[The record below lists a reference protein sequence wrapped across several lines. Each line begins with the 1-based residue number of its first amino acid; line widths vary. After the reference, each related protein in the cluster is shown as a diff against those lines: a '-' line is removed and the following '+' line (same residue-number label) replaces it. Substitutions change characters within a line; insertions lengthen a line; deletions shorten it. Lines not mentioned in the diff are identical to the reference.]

1 MVVVTVLSMISFLFL
16 DDFGR
21 GKGPTSPLGGALI
34 IGCLCAAAMCIVGY
48 TRQKTTEF
56 GIGGFLIGC
65 IVGYIGFGAI
75 PQNKPLV
82 RTSVGNLNRQDFEQM
97 ARKRQRANYFLQEV
111 ARRTESGS
119 SSSFGGIDDQSL
131 LNYRV
136 HSADAQKMGIRIS
149 DEGVNEF
156 LKQISRG
163 RLTAEDFKESLRES
177 RLGESELFDTLK
189 GELSAQLA
197 IQLMEP
203 PAFTAT
209 APPGLAQY
217 VQNREPLRY
226 MQATPQQLWESFQM
240 LNLKQSLQAVAIPVQ
255 EFVSEVG
262 EPSVTELDNL
272 FKQFSNRRWIDEAQ
286 PGFVQLPRVKLAY
299 LTADFEKF
307 ERRVDPSSD
316 EIRDYYEKNKDRY
329 RAPAAKESTAPQLPD
344 GEKVI
349 EPETKT
355 KPEAQPVAPASET
368 PEAPATPQDGD
379 EKPAEPAATP
389 EEKAATPE
397 PKTPEPKTPEPKTP
411 EPKTPEPKTPEPK
424 TPEPKSES
432 EPKSE
437 TDQTEK
443 PGDKLDSEPK
453 SESGCGADETEIPKS
468 ALAEEVK
475 VEEKPAAEVTPEPTP
490 EKEPT
495 PAKVEEP
502 ITTEP
507 APAAP
512 AAAAAEE
519 VKGPAEP
526 PATEAE
532 KTPAPPLSQS
542 PVSLPEPKFRELDE
556 DLRLEIRETLMRER
570 AFFDMAAA
578 LDKAFDAM
586 LPWGLDYDTSTD
598 EDQKEEKAKAVAE
611 KMKQYAITHQL
622 EYVETPEWEYEALVA
637 EPIGMAVEEQGR
649 TNVANEVMM
658 RGERGEPRIPLYAPR
673 RADLRNRRGSF
684 AYWKITDIPA
694 KIPSL
699 DEEPVREKV
708 VKAWKFD
715 QARRLAENR
724 AISLVDK
731 TKKEGS
737 NLAATISGESA
748 TGRKTDPALSVIETP
763 EFTWLSTPQSVPSGP
778 QDPMITDIP
787 LIAKASNDFMKKVF
801 EDLKEG
807 DIGVAANGDRSIYY
821 IVKVVGRELV
831 KEDGGVARQ
840 EKQRRFLAERFSGLY
855 PIIKSPYESLAQL
868 PQRVIDQTWRQNFM
882 KRLDIDWDDEAVEA
896 PAPRR
901 RK

>member
-34 IGCLCAAAMCIVGY
+34 IGCLCAAAMCIIGY

-189 GELSAQLA
+189 EELSAQLA

-226 MQATPQQLWESFQM
+226 MQSTPQQLWESFQM

-262 EPSVTELDNL
+262 EPSATELDSL

-316 EIRDYYEKNKDRY
+316 EIREYYEKNKDRY

-355 KPEAQPVAPASET
+355 KPEAEPVAPASET
-368 PEAPATPQDGD
+368 PEAPATPQEGD
-379 EKPAEPAATP
+379 EKPAKPTEPAATP

-397 PKTPEPKTPEPKTP
+397 PKTPEPKT
-411 EPKTPEPKTPEPK
+411 
-424 TPEPKSES
+424 ES

-437 TDQTEK
+437 TEQTEK
-443 PGDKLDSEPK
+443 PGDKVDSEPK
-453 SESGCGADETEIPKS
+453 SESGCAADETETPKPAAS
-468 ALAEEVK
+468 EEVK
-475 VEEKPAAEVTPEPTP
+475 VDEKPAAEVTPEPTP
-490 EKEPT
+490 EKVPT
-495 PAKVEEP
+495 PAKAEEP
-502 ITTEP
+502 VATEP
-507 APAAP
+507 TPAAP

-519 VKGPAEP
+519 VTGPAEP

-532 KTPAPPLSQS
+532 TTPAPPLSQA

-556 DLRLEIRETLMRER
+556 ELRLEIRETLMRER

-673 RADLRNRRGSF
+673 RADSRNRRGSF

-715 QARRLAENR
+715 QARRLAEDR

-882 KRLDIDWDDEAVEA
+882 KRLDIDWDDEAVQV

-901 RK
+901 QK

>member
-1 MVVVTVLSMISFLFL
+1 MSTRFFASIRRNQKQWMVVVTVLSMISFLFL

-119 SSSFGGIDDQSL
+119 SSSFGGIDEQSL

-149 DEGVNEF
+149 DEGVNDF

-197 IQLMEP
+197 VQLMEP

-226 MQATPQQLWESFQM
+226 MQSTPQQLWESFQM

-255 EFVSEVG
+255 EFVSEVV
-262 EPSVTELDNL
+262 EPSNAELDNM

-316 EIRDYYEKNKDRY
+316 EIREYYEKNKDRY

-355 KPEAQPVAPASET
+355 KSEAEPVAPASET
-368 PEAPATPQDGD
+368 PEAPATPQEGD
-379 EKPAEPAATP
+379 EKPAKPVEPAATP

-397 PKTPEPKTPEPKTP
+397 PK
-411 EPKTPEPKTPEPK
+411 
-424 TPEPKSES
+424 S
-432 EPKSE
+432 EPEK
-437 TDQTEK
+437 TEK
-443 PGDKLDSEPK
+443 PGDKVDLEPK
-453 SESGCGADETEIPKS
+453 SESGCAADETDTPKP
-468 ALAEEVK
+468 AAVEEVK
-475 VEEKPAAEVTPEPTP
+475 VDEKPAAEVTPEPTP
-490 EKEPT
+490 EK
-495 PAKVEEP
+495 VEEP
-502 ITTEP
+502 VATEP

-512 AAAAAEE
+512 AKAAAEE
-519 VKGPAEP
+519 EKGPAEP

-598 EDQKEEKAKAVAE
+598 EDQKEEKAKVVAE
-611 KMKQYAITHQL
+611 KMKQYAVTHQL

-673 RADLRNRRGSF
+673 RADSRNRRGSF
-684 AYWKITDIPA
+684 AYWKISDIPA
-694 KIPSL
+694 KIPSM

-724 AISLVDK
+724 ATSLVDK

-778 QDPMITDIP
+778 QDPMITEIP

-807 DIGVAANGDRSIYY
+807 EVGVAANGDRSIYY
-821 IVKVVGRELV
+821 IVKVVGREMV

-840 EKQRRFLAERFSGLY
+840 EKHRQFLAERFSGLY

-868 PQRVIDQTWRQNFM
+868 PQRAIDQTWRQNFI
-882 KRLDIDWDDEAVEA
+882 KRLDIDWDDETVQA

-901 RK
+901 RR